1 MNLVALVM
9 VGAGLTLA
17 TKPVADRIV
26 EYIYNRKDKP

>member
-9 VGAGLTLA
+9 VGVGVSLA
-17 TKPVADRIV
+17 TRPVADRIV